1 MISLYTGTPGSG
13 KSYHATERID
23 INLKQGVNVIA
34 NYKIK
39 TNKSHKADF
48 VYLDNN
54 QFSVK
59 FLVEYAMEHHELDE
73 GKPKE
78 HQTLIV
84 IDEAAVVFPKKDYD
98 KKLFA
103 LWMVFLRLH
112 RQLGY
117 DVLLITQNYK
127 DVNQDVLGLV
137 EYNYKHRLLTSF
149 GLKGWLLVAIFR
161 KKFISVKY
169 WFVID
174 EKCDS
179 YMFNIKKRVTR
190 LYDTFGM
197 AKQLLSDVQ
206 LMIEEV
212 EKSSGG
218 GFNVAELN
226 KRRKQKELDAQS
238 ESAARKAP
246 DNEEKESSKTN
257 ESESAD
263 EKEVKQNANA

>member
-39 TNKSHKADF
+39 TNKSHRADF

-54 QFSVK
+54 NFSVK
-59 FLVEYAMEHHELDE
+59 FLVEYAINNHVLDGE
-73 GKPKE
+73 KPKE

-98 KKLFA
+98 KKLFK

-117 DVLLITQNYK
+117 DIILITQNYK
-127 DVNQDVLGLV
+127 DVNSDVLGLV
-137 EYNYKHRLLTSF
+137 EYNYKHHMLTSF

-161 KKFISVKY
+161 KRFISVKY

-179 YMFNIKKRVTR
+179 YMFDIKKRVTK

-197 AKQLLSDVQ
+197 AKNLLDDVM
-206 LMIEEV
+206 LMIDDL
-212 EKSSGG
+212 EKGSGSS
-218 GFNVAELN
+218 FNVAELN
-226 KRRKQKELDAQS
+226 KKRNTKEISECS
-238 ESAARKAP
+238 ESETTKSL
-246 DNEEKESSKTN
+246 D
-257 ESESAD
+257 
-263 EKEVKQNANA
+263 

>member
-1 MISLYTGTPGSG
+1 MLSIYTGTPGSG

-34 NYKIK
+34 NYKIN
-39 TNKSHKADF
+39 TNKSHRGDF
-48 VYLDNN
+48 VYLNN
-54 QFSVK
+54 NHFSVK
-59 FLVEYAMEHHELDE
+59 FLVEYAIKNHILD
-73 GKPKE
+73 GDKPKE

-117 DVLLITQNYK
+117 DVILITQNYK
-127 DVNQDVLGLV
+127 DVNSDVLGLV
-137 EYNYKHRLLTSF
+137 EYNYKHRMLTSF

-161 KKFISVKY
+161 KRFISVKY

-179 YMFNIKKRVTR
+179 YMFDIKKRVTR

-197 AKQLLSDVQ
+197 AKQLLNDVQ
-206 LMIEEV
+206 LMIDEV
-212 EKSSGG
+212 EKSGG
-218 GFNVAELN
+218 SSFNVAELN
-226 KRRKQKELDAQS
+226 KRVKKDKNSARS
-238 ESAARKAP
+238 ESGEQNFYP
-246 DNEEKESSKTN
+246 NDKESEEN
-257 ESESAD
+257 AHSEIS
-263 EKEVKQNANA
+263 